1 MHKNWMKLVGICLLA
16 GGCAS
21 SSSWDGYTAKQREHL
36 EEAGIDQKT
45 AESCKYPSSLI
56 SMSNGK
62 LIKKYTKQYCSV
74 DMGKSSPEIVNAV
87 LKANGSAEQ
96 AKAFGEVKYA
106 WKENAGRYVAYAG
119 KGKNAKDTVLKVNM
133 NLDKPYYTDIQTIT
147 DTDDVTML
155 VNKYQKLPVNYEPKN
170 MVETPAS
177 CTNEYSC
184 FPDKQ
189 YIVKEAGEHF
199 QQLIEA
205 AKKKGFTITAIA
217 SLRGYQYQEMLYNY
231 YAQANGVEY
240 ADTYYARPGQSEHN
254 TGLAVDITIDH
265 MDYTEIEKS
274 PHYNWLLKHMADYG
288 FILRYPKDKE
298 AVTGFGYESWHL
310 RYVGKKTAKP
320 IMEKGIT
327 LDEYYAMKE
336 KGSK

>member
-1 MHKNWMKLVGICLLA
+1 MRKNWMKIVGICLLA
-16 GGCAS
+16 GGCGV
-21 SSSWDGYTAKQREHL
+21 SSSWDGYSAEQSEQL
-36 EEAGIDQKT
+36 EAAGIDQTT

-56 SMSNGK
+56 QMSKGTI
-62 LIKKYTKQYCSV
+62 LKKYTKQYCSV
-74 DMGKSSPEIVNAV
+74 DMGKSSPAIVNAV
-87 LKANGSAEQ
+87 LKAKGSAEQ

-106 WKENAGRYVAYAG
+106 WEENASRYVAYAG
-119 KGKNAKDTVLKVNM
+119 KEKQAKDIVLTVNM
-133 NLDKPYYTDIQTIT
+133 NLDKPYYTDVKTIT

-155 VNKYQKLPVNYEPKN
+155 VSKYQKLPVNYEPKN
-170 MVETPAS
+170 LMETPDP
-177 CTNEYSC
+177 CTDEYSC

-199 QQLIEA
+199 QKLIDA

-231 YAQANGVEY
+231 YASTNGTEY

-274 PHYNWLLKHMADYG
+274 PHYDWLMKHMADYG

-298 AVTGFGYESWHL
+298 DITGFGYESWHL
-310 RYVGKKTAKP
+310 RYVGKQAAKS

-327 LDEYYAMKE
+327 LDEYHARKVKE
-336 KGSK
+336 SK

>member
-1 MHKNWMKLVGICLLA
+1 MGKNWMKIVGICLLI
-16 GGCAS
+16 GGCSS
-21 SSSWDGYTAKQREHL
+21 SSSWNGYTAKQSEQL
-36 EEAGIDQKT
+36 KAAGIDQET
-45 AESCKYPSSLI
+45 AESCKNPSSLI
-56 SMSNGK
+56 SMSKGK
-62 LIKKYTKQYCSV
+62 IIKKYSKQYCSV
-74 DMGKSSPEIVNAV
+74 NMSKSSPKIVNAV

-106 WKENAGRYVAYAG
+106 WEENAGRYVAYAG
-119 KGKNAKDTVLKVNM
+119 KEKQAKDIVLKVNM
-133 NLDKPYYTDIQTIT
+133 NLDKPYYTDVKTIS
-147 DTDDVTML
+147 DTDDSTML
-155 VNKYQKLPVNYEPKN
+155 VNKYQKLPVNYEPKDL
-170 MVETPAS
+170 VETPAP

-189 YIVKEAGEHF
+189 YIVKAAAVHF
-199 QQLIEA
+199 QQLIDA
-205 AKKKGFTITAIA
+205 AEQKGFTITAIA

-274 PHYNWLLKHMADYG
+274 PHYDWLLKHMADYG

-298 AVTGFGYESWHL
+298 DVTGFGYESWHL
-310 RYVGKKTAKP
+310 RYVGKHAAKS
-320 IMEKGIT
+320 IMDQGIT
-327 LDEYYAMKE
+327 LDEYHAMKVKE
-336 KGSK
+336 